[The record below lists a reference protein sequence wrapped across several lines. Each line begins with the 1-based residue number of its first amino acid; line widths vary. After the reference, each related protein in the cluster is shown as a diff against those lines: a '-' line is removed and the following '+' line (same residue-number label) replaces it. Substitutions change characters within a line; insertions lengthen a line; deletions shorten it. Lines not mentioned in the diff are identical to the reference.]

1 MNTAPEGRS
10 PRPSGDG
17 GPRPLE
23 GRLVVLGV
31 TGSIAAY
38 KAAELARAL
47 VAAGAEVQAAM
58 THSAAQFLGALT
70 LETLTRRKVQLDAL
84 ELLPDSRIGHIVAA
98 DTADLVIVAPATAR
112 WMAAMAAGLADD
124 VVTAICLS
132 TAAQVVVAP
141 AMDGEMWSHPATRAN
156 VETLRG
162 FGYGIVEPEEGPL
175 ASGAEGRG
183 RLAETARIMAAAQA
197 AVTGRAIRESNSALR
212 PPLAPGTRDQDL
224 EGRKVVVS
232 AGGTAEPI
240 DPVRYIGNRSSGRM
254 GIAIAEAALDR
265 GARVTLVAGTVS
277 VPLPE
282 GRATVLRTET
292 TAEMRR
298 AVLAALPDADALVM
312 AAAVADFRPA
322 EPSTS
327 KLTRDAGLTLALVPT
342 EDILAEVAALAQ
354 QTPRA
359 TDGDGAPNSAPATD
373 GAATSPGSGAA
384 RHQRPI
390 LVGFAAE
397 TGSLDRAAEK
407 AARKGV
413 DLLVA
418 NDVSEPGSGFAV
430 DTNRVTLIVPG
441 AEPEPWPL
449 LSKREVADR
458 LLDRVVALLDARD
471 ASAQTDAVN
480 AASEA
485 RT

>member
-1 MNTAPEGRS
+1 M
-10 PRPSGDG
+10 
-17 GPRPLE
+17 
-23 GRLVVLGV
+23 VVLGV

-58 THSAAQFLGALT
+58 THSAAQFLGPLT

-112 WMAAMAAGLADD
+112 WMAAMAGGLADD
-124 VVTAICLS
+124 VVTAICLA

-156 VETLRG
+156 VDTLRG
-162 FGYGIVEPEEGPL
+162 FGYAIVEPEEGPL
-175 ASGAEGRG
+175 ASGSEGRG
-183 RLAETARIMAAAQA
+183 RLAETAKIMAAAQA
-197 AVTGRAIRESNSALR
+197 AVTGRAIRESKAALR
-212 PPLAPGTRDQDL
+212 PPLAPGTHGQDL
-224 EGRKVVVS
+224 EGRKLVVS

-240 DPVRYIGNRSSGRM
+240 DPVRFIGNRSSGRM

-265 GARVTLVAGTVS
+265 GARVTLVAGSVA

-282 GRATVLRTET
+282 GRATVLRTES

-298 AVLAALPDADALVM
+298 AVLAALPDADVLIM

-322 EPSTS
+322 APSTT
-327 KLTRDAGLTLALVPT
+327 KLTRDEGLTLALVPT
-342 EDILAEVAALAQ
+342 EDILAEAARMAHAGAGAGVPDG
-354 QTPRA
+354 TRP
-359 TDGDGAPNSAPATD
+359 TDGTA
-373 GAATSPGSGAA
+373 SPGGAGAA
-384 RHQRPI
+384 RRRPPI

-413 DLLVA
+413 DLMVA

-430 DTNRVTLIVPG
+430 ETNRVTLIAPG

-471 ASAQTDAVN
+471 ASAQTGAV
-480 AASEA
+480 
-485 RT
+485 